1 MNLDGNQIREAQNN
15 IDRSSQTIDRRIKET
30 YCWLLLPF
38 IDLERDIRT
47 IQWDAIH
54 LGGGEEGVITK
65 TAKKM
70 VQMEQIITNWAPAL
84 LLMELDDLLWRE
96 SDDISVKKLWEQLC
110 VRCYLPRLATFSV
123 LEQAIVKGVA
133 SDEYFALAAA
143 ISDGKYVDLRYHE
156 DIPSV
161 NLSDILVK
169 INVALKQKVAE
180 QGGTKT
186 PVSGSDI
193 HHTGRD
199 THDTEGSPVQGEND
213 GGEAVTPVNR
223 RFYIDATRANR
234 DMGVYVS
241 EIIQHLTEL
250 HGGHV
255 ELTLDVQAQIPDG
268 IPASV
273 VRTVS
278 ENCQTLKV
286 HDFGFEA

>member
-1 MNLDGNQIREAQNN
+1 M
-15 IDRSSQTIDRRIKET
+15 
-30 YCWLLLPF
+30 
-38 IDLERDIRT
+38 
-47 IQWDAIH
+47 
-54 LGGGEEGVITK
+54 
-65 TAKKM
+65 
-70 VQMEQIITNWAPAL
+70 
-84 LLMELDDLLWRE
+84 
-96 SDDISVKKLWEQLC
+96 C

-193 HHTGRD
+193 QHTGRD
-199 THDTEGSPVQGEND
+199 ARDTGDSPVQGEND
-213 GGEAVTPVNR
+213 DRDAVTPVNR
-223 RFYIDATRANR
+223 RFYMSTKLDATRANR

-241 EIIQHLTEL
+241 EIIQHLTDL